1 MTPLE
6 ALPYWEMHCGG
17 RALRKHNATPREDGN
32 LRIGVPT
39 TRIVDEGIDSIW
51 WG

>member
-6 ALPYWEMHCGG
+6 ALPNFEMHGEGC
-17 RALRKHNATPREDGN
+17 ALRKHNAIPRKDGN

-39 TRIVDEGIDSIW
+39 TRIVNEGIDSIW